1 MDILGKSLDDL
12 IKEDKKGKQ
21 AGNNKAGGGIHNKM
35 RNLKAGGKK

>member
-21 AGNNKAGGGIHNKM
+21 AGNNNKTGGGIHNKM
-35 RNLKAGGKK
+35 RNLKAVKK